1 MMTRTA
7 LLAATI
13 LALPAA
19 AIAQP
24 ISGLYIGAGA
34 GANYLSSNTVKS
46 PIFSAKTKADIGEA
60 VVGSVGYG
68 LGNGLRFELEGNFRN
83 NTPKLRGTGVAGGG
97 TIQTYGAMV
106 NALYDYNLGAGS
118 LFNPYAGIGV
128 GYEAT
133 SLQPFTAYGLSGSP
147 QANAKSGSKGGLAAQ
162 LILGN
167 TFPISSVPGLGV
179 TTEYRLLGVFNSQ
192 KYPISGS
199 VGQSTAKL
207 NTQIDH
213 AVLVGLRYAFGVAPA
228 PVAPAVVAPIAA
240 PAPVPAVVP
249 ARSYLVFFD
258 WDKSDLTARAQQIIA
273 EAAQAST
280 RVATTRIDVAGHA
293 DKSGTAS
300 YNQGLSLKR
309 ANNVASELV
318 RLGVPRNAISI
329 TAFGDTKPLV
339 QTAAGVR
346 EPQNRRVEI
355 VLK

>member
-1 MMTRTA
+1 MSLRST

-13 LALPAA
+13 VAVPAA
-19 AIAQP
+19 AMAQP
-24 ISGLYIGAGA
+24 VTGLYIGAGA

-46 PIFSAKTKADIGEA
+46 PAYSAKTKGDIGEA

-83 NTPKLRGTGVAGGG
+83 NTPKLRGTGIAGGG
-97 TIQTYGAMV
+97 TIQTYGAML
-106 NALYDYNLGAGS
+106 NAIYDYNLGTGS
-118 LFNPYAGIGV
+118 LFNPYAGVGV

-133 SLQPFTAYGLSGSP
+133 SLQPFTAYGLSGTPS
-147 QANAKSGSKGGLAAQ
+147 ASVKNSSKGGLAAQ

-167 TFPISSVPGLGV
+167 TLPISSVPGLGI

-192 KYPISGS
+192 KYATYGTA
-199 VGQSTAKL
+199 GKSTAKL

-213 AVLVGLRYAFGVAPA
+213 AVLVGLRYNFGVAPA
-228 PVAPAVVAPIAA
+228 PVAPAIVAPAPA
-240 PAPVPAVVP
+240 PAPVPAVAP

-258 WDKSDLTARAQQIIA
+258 WDKADLTTRAQQIIA

-309 ANNVASELV
+309 ANNVANELV
-318 RLGVPRNAISI
+318 RLGVPRNVISI

-339 QTAAGVR
+339 PTAAGVR